1 MCRNA
6 DFVVG
11 RTTRDPGA
19 LEDKLANLTVEQRAA
34 LDKDLAKKEKKEE
47 QKAEKEKAKQAVRCS
62 VLATPS
68 PPPRGLC
75 RDRRPE
81 LTAAP
86 ARATNRPQSAKI
98 IVKRMERN
106 KKKYVTSVHGLH
118 HFNVDLKKAAKLFA
132 NKFGAGATVSKTP
145 QGDEEI
151 LIQGDTSADV
161 RLPPFLPSFPCARH
175 RAVTHGASSAAYRQA
190 MSSCAASLAR
200 PPSRAQ
206 VEEML
211 LNQEDKKLVAV
222 FGGKISENQI
232 SLVIEQ
238 PKKKTAASEAAAAAA
253 LVPAQ

>member
-1 MCRNA
+1 MQSLARVCHPDLHAKYYSESASQDPPLLFPLCRNA

-106 KKKYVTSVHGLH
+106 KKKYVTSCTACTTL
-118 HFNVDLKKAAKLFA
+118 
-132 NKFGAGATVSKTP
+132 
-145 QGDEEI
+145 
-151 LIQGDTSADV
+151 TSTS
-161 RLPPFLPSFPCARH
+161 RRRPSSLP
-175 RAVTHGASSAAYRQA
+175 T
-190 MSSCAASLAR
+190 SLAR
-200 PPSRAQ
+200 ARPCQRRPRGTRRS
-206 VEEML
+206 
-211 LNQEDKKLVAV
+211 
-222 FGGKISENQI
+222 
-232 SLVIEQ
+232 
-238 PKKKTAASEAAAAAA
+238 
-253 LVPAQ
+253 